1 MRGPLAHLAALVLL
15 AGGVIGLTA
24 CGDDA
29 TTAQAPVSEERSGA
43 IRDEA
48 ATRPPFRLTR
58 VAGGLRDAL
67 YVTGAPGQASRLY
80 VVRQSGTIRI
90 MQRGRM
96 LRAPFLNV
104 ARQIRSGGE
113 QGLLGLAFHPD
124 YARNGRFY
132 VNFTDTSGDT
142 RVVEYRRARAN
153 RARATSARTLLRIPQ
168 PFANHNGG
176 HIAFGPDGLLY
187 IATGDGGSAGDPEGN
202 GQDTSSLLGKILRID
217 VDRREG
223 GRQYGIPSGNP
234 FATTGGRPE
243 IFAYGLR
250 NPWRFSFDRTRGDLW
265 IGDVGQNRVEE
276 IDFLRK
282 GHRGGDQLRLERLR
296 GPLGLR
302 RTHGGPRSR
311 PGPPG
316 RAVLART
323 RLLGDRRV
331 RLPRHAGPGP
341 QGPLRLR
348 RLLHRRAVD
357 DARGPPSRRP
367 PPRHRPPERRSSK
380 RDLVRR
386 GERGGPVCHLGRDA
400 LPLQPLRAAR
410 RTPPSA
416 RPRAGAWCT

>member
-217 VDRREG
+217 VDRRDG

-276 IDFLRK
+276 IDFLR
-282 GHRGGDQLRLERLR
+282 RGPGRGDQLRLERLR
-296 GPLGLR
+296 GSLGLR
-302 RTHGGPRSR
+302 RTHGASAAAPRS
-311 PGPPG
+311 
-316 RAVLART
+316 ARSRST
-323 RLLGDRRV
+323 RT
-331 RLPRHAGPGP
+331 HA
-341 QGPLRLR
+341 
-348 RLLHRRAVD
+348 
-357 DARGPPSRRP
+357 
-367 PPRHRPPERRSSK
+367 
-380 RDLVRR
+380 
-386 GERGGPVCHLGRDA
+386 
-400 LPLQPLRAAR
+400 AAR
-410 RTPPSA
+410 
-416 RPRAGAWCT
+416 

>member
-15 AGGVIGLTA
+15 AGGVVGLTA

-29 TTAQAPVSEERSGA
+29 TTAEAPVSEERSGA

-48 ATRPPFRLTR
+48 ATRLPFRLTR

-276 IDFLRK
+276 IDFLR
-282 GHRGGDQLRLERLR
+282 RGTGAGTNFGWNAFEGRSAFAGPTAVRGRAPVRPVAQYSHARGCSVTGGYVYRGTRAPALR
-296 GPLGLR
+296 GRYVFADFCTGELWTMRAGPRPGGLR
-302 RTHGGPRSR
+302 RDTGRLNVDLRNVTSFGEGNGGDLYVISGGTLYRFSR
-311 PGPPG
+311 
-316 RAVLART
+316 
-323 RLLGDRRV
+323 
-331 RLPRHAGPGP
+331 
-341 QGPLRLR
+341 
-348 RLLHRRAVD
+348 
-357 DARGPPSRRP
+357 
-367 PPRHRPPERRSSK
+367 
-380 RDLVRR
+380 
-386 GERGGPVCHLGRDA
+386 
-400 LPLQPLRAAR
+400 
-410 RTPPSA
+410 
-416 RPRAGAWCT
+416 